1 MTRLF
6 RFAMGVGSVLATTA
20 ITGAVEFLA
29 LSHLFQADVQAA
41 QAAGMSAPGEGAGF
55 HLGYAA
61 WVILIFILVFPLALA
76 LCWLG
81 ALKLAER

>member
-1 MTRLF
+1 MTRTV
-6 RFAMGVGSVLATTA
+6 RFAMGVGSVLAATA
-20 ITGAVEFLA
+20 ITWAVEFLA
-29 LSHLFQADVQAA
+29 LSYLFQSDVQAA

-76 LCWLG
+76 FCWLS
-81 ALKLAER
+81 ALKLSER